1 MPKNGEPI
9 KYSDLISP
17 DNSIQNLI
25 KQLDELSD
33 TYVNAMRNIKTEAE
47 ALAKTLKTVSGATE
61 SGRETT
67 RKAAT
72 DADRLAKAQ
81 KELAFAESER
91 ARELTELRQATQEQ
105 NRINQLVTKIN
116 NSAEGSYNRLSAQY
130 SLNKIYLN
138 NMTKAE
144 REQAEATEGLV
155 TQTRQLY
162 EEMNRLQVE
171 TGKHQLNVGNYT
183 QVSDAMIGYADSL
196 KGALG
201 LNNAFGESLLALGAG
216 GNAATNV
223 FTGLANGAKA
233 LSNTLLG
240 LLSNPVFLA
249 IAGIAGVGAGFKWW
263 YDYNA
268 GLQEAT
274 RLTQQFTG
282 LTGNELKSVRNQ
294 VTVIA
299 DEFDSDFNEVLRSAN
314 AVSKQFG
321 ISAQEAL
328 DLMQRGLVSGANAN
342 GEFFDTL
349 REYPAYFNE
358 AGLSAEQFI
367 AIVTQTA
374 QQGIFSDKGVD
385 TIKEANLRLREMTTA
400 TASALEG
407 IGLSSTET
415 QNALQTGAMTTFD
428 VIQQV
433 SARLNEL
440 PDSAAS
446 VGTAIADIFGGPGED
461 AGLAYLRTLKD
472 IELNMD
478 AVTQKSGE
486 LGELQQEQLR
496 SQLELQNAVSALFD
510 QTGGVFERLTT
521 GVKVFVNDALTGLIT
536 GVINLINYIVEL
548 YNDSV
553 LIRGVWNAI
562 TSVVKTS
569 VDTIGNVFRMIA
581 EMAGGVADIV
591 KGIVT
596 LDWKEMNEG
605 ASRVFGAIPDM
616 VKDTIKDT
624 KDNFQQGIDN
634 MNKTLKPIEIPV
646 NVAGEPTAARK
657 RVTTGTPT
665 AGKGDAEKA
674 AKDEAKRLEEAY
686 KKNLTAT
693 RTLQDALLALEA
705 DSYDKRRQE
714 TQLNYNRQI
723 EDLQHQLATEKDLTT
738 QGGEAINAQ
747 IEVLEQQL
755 TNDLLRLEQERQAEE
770 LKLQQRGIELRLQT
784 VAQGSA
790 EELELRRQLIENQRQ
805 QALLQNKMLPEGQR
819 QEAGLISAGFDV
831 QQGQLADEYLQA
843 QLAMFDQ
850 QQDLAQSEFD
860 LLRTT
865 EGQKT
870 RFRLQAEKE
879 RLQKVLELNE
889 QASAKLSEAEVQ
901 TIQNTIAKIDQEI
914 AQSKSDERTGDIY
927 SIFGLNLSDDV
938 KQGIN
943 TWVSYMVDALNT
955 VLQARVDAANAAVE
969 AADKEVEAAE
979 EALRAEIEARRQGYE
994 ANVLQAQKDLA
1005 LAKSNQQKAL
1015 QEQEKAQKAQE
1026 ALNTVTQVSSL
1037 ITASA
1042 NLWSAFSSIPVVG
1055 PGLAIGA
1062 IATMFASF
1070 AASKI
1075 MAAQYA
1081 KETYGE
1087 GTVELLQGGS
1097 HQSGNDV
1104 DLGTKPNGVRR
1115 RAEGGE
1121 FFAVIN
1127 KRSSRKYRNI
1137 IPSVI
1142 KSLNNSTFE
1151 QQYMAAFAGG
1161 NIINVESSDKDISRM
1176 ADDIKAIRKN
1186 GEKRTMVDS
1195 KGRTIIIY
1203 KGVKRIVS

>member
-47 ALAKTLKTVSGATE
+47 ALAKVLKSVSGATE

-91 ARELTELRQATQEQ
+91 ARELAELRQATQEQ
-105 NRINQLVTKIN
+105 NRINQLVTKVN

-130 SLNKIYLN
+130 SLNKIRLN
-138 NMTKAE
+138 SMTKAE

-155 TQTRQLY
+155 TQTRELY

-233 LSNTLLG
+233 LGNTLLG

-407 IGLSSTET
+407 IGLSSTEI

-478 AVTQKSGE
+478 TVTQKSGE

-536 GVINLINYIVEL
+536 GVINLINYIVGL

-553 LIRGVWNAI
+553 LIRGVWSAI
-562 TSVVKTS
+562 TAVVKTS

-596 LDWKEMNEG
+596 FDWKEMNEG

-624 KDNFQQGIDN
+624 KDNFQQGIDS

-646 NVAGEPTAARK
+646 NVAGEPTAART

-738 QGGEAINAQ
+738 QGREAINAQ

-770 LKLQQRGIELRLQT
+770 LKLQQQGIELRLQT

-805 QALLQNKMLPEGQR
+805 QALLQNEMLPEGQR

-889 QASAKLSEAEVQ
+889 QASQKMSEAEVQ

-914 AQSKSDERTGDIY
+914 AQSKSEERTGDIY

-969 AADKEVEAAE
+969 AADKEVESAE

-1026 ALNTVTQVSSL
+1026 ALNTITQVSSL

-1042 NLWSAFSSIPVVG
+1042 NLWSAFSPIPFVG
-1055 PGLAIGA
+1055 PALAIGA

-1161 NIINVESSDKDISRM
+1161 NVINVESSDKDISRM

-1203 KGVKRIVS
+1203 KGIKRIVS

>member
-91 ARELTELRQATQEQ
+91 AKELAELRQATQEQ

-130 SLNKIYLN
+130 SLNKIRLN
-138 NMTKAE
+138 SMTKAE

-155 TQTRQLY
+155 TQTRELY

-233 LSNTLLG
+233 LGNTLLG

-328 DLMQRGLVSGANAN
+328 DLMQQGLVSGANAN

-407 IGLSSTET
+407 IGLSSTEI

-478 AVTQKSGE
+478 TVTQKSGE
-486 LGELQQEQLR
+486 LGALQQEQLR

-553 LIRGVWNAI
+553 LVRGVWNAI
-562 TSVVKTS
+562 TSVVKTA
-569 VDTIGNVFRMIA
+569 VDTIGNVFTMIA

-596 LDWKEMNEG
+596 LDWKEINEG
-605 ASRVFGAIPDM
+605 ASRVFSAIPDM

-646 NVAGEPTAARK
+646 NVAGEPAAARK

-705 DSYDKRRQE
+705 DTYDKRRQE
-714 TQLNYNRQI
+714 TQLQYSRQI

-738 QGGEAINAQ
+738 EGRAAINAQ

-770 LKLQQRGIELRLQT
+770 LKLQQQGIELRLQT

-805 QALLQNKMLPEGQR
+805 QALLQNEMLPEGQR

-889 QASAKLSEAEVQ
+889 QASQKMSEAEVR
-901 TIQNTIAKIDQEI
+901 TIQNTIDKIDKEI

-955 VLQARVDAANAAVE
+955 VLQARIDAANAAVE

-1015 QEQEKAQKAQE
+1015 QEQQKAQKAQE

-1055 PGLAIGA
+1055 PALAIGA

-1203 KGVKRIVS
+1203 KGIKRIVS

>member
-1 MPKNGEPI
+1 
-9 KYSDLISP
+9 
-17 DNSIQNLI
+17 
-25 KQLDELSD
+25 
-33 TYVNAMRNIKTEAE
+33 
-47 ALAKTLKTVSGATE
+47 
-61 SGRETT
+61 
-67 RKAAT
+67 
-72 DADRLAKAQ
+72 
-81 KELAFAESER
+81 
-91 ARELTELRQATQEQ
+91 
-105 NRINQLVTKIN
+105 
-116 NSAEGSYNRLSAQY
+116 
-130 SLNKIYLN
+130 
-138 NMTKAE
+138 
-144 REQAEATEGLV
+144 
-155 TQTRQLY
+155 
-162 EEMNRLQVE
+162 
-171 TGKHQLNVGNYT
+171 
-183 QVSDAMIGYADSL
+183 
-196 KGALG
+196 
-201 LNNAFGESLLALGAG
+201 
-216 GNAATNV
+216 
-223 FTGLANGAKA
+223 
-233 LSNTLLG
+233 
-240 LLSNPVFLA
+240 
-249 IAGIAGVGAGFKWW
+249 
-263 YDYNA
+263 
-268 GLQEAT
+268 
-274 RLTQQFTG
+274 
-282 LTGNELKSVRNQ
+282 
-294 VTVIA
+294 
-299 DEFDSDFNEVLRSAN
+299 
-314 AVSKQFG
+314 
-321 ISAQEAL
+321 
-328 DLMQRGLVSGANAN
+328 
-342 GEFFDTL
+342 
-349 REYPAYFNE
+349 
-358 AGLSAEQFI
+358 
-367 AIVTQTA
+367 
-374 QQGIFSDKGVD
+374 
-385 TIKEANLRLREMTTA
+385 
-400 TASALEG
+400 
-407 IGLSSTET
+407 
-415 QNALQTGAMTTFD
+415 
-428 VIQQV
+428 
-433 SARLNEL
+433 
-440 PDSAAS
+440 
-446 VGTAIADIFGGPGED
+446 
-461 AGLAYLRTLKD
+461 
-472 IELNMD
+472 
-478 AVTQKSGE
+478 
-486 LGELQQEQLR
+486 
-496 SQLELQNAVSALFD
+496 
-510 QTGGVFERLTT
+510 
-521 GVKVFVNDALTGLIT
+521 
-536 GVINLINYIVEL
+536 
-548 YNDSV
+548 
-553 LIRGVWNAI
+553 
-562 TSVVKTS
+562 
-569 VDTIGNVFRMIA
+569 
-581 EMAGGVADIV
+581 
-591 KGIVT
+591 
-596 LDWKEMNEG
+596 MNEG
-605 ASRVFGAIPDM
+605 ASRVLAAIPNM
-616 VKDTIKDT
+616 VKETIKDS
-624 KDNFQQGIDN
+624 KENLRQGIDN

-646 NVAGEPTAARK
+646 NVSGEPTEART

-674 AKDEAKRLEEAY
+674 AKEEAKRLEETY

-693 RTLQDALLALEA
+693 RKLQDALLALEA

-714 TQLNYNRQI
+714 TQLKYNRQI

-738 QGGEAINAQ
+738 QGREAINGQ

-770 LKLQQRGIELRLQT
+770 LKLQQQGIELRLQT

-805 QALLQNKMLPEGQR
+805 QALLQNEMLPEGQR

-889 QASAKLSEAEVQ
+889 QASQKMSEAEVQ

-914 AQSKSDERTGDIY
+914 AQSKSEERTGDIY

-955 VLQARVDAANAAVE
+955 VLQARIDAANKAVE

-1015 QEQEKAQKAQE
+1015 QEQQKAQKAQE
-1026 ALNTVTQVSSL
+1026 ALNTITQVSSL

-1055 PGLAIGA
+1055 PALAIGA

-1203 KGVKRIVS
+1203 KGIKRIVS

>member
-9 KYSDLISP
+9 KYSDLIAP

-91 ARELTELRQATQEQ
+91 AKELAELRQATQEQ

-130 SLNKIYLN
+130 SLNKIRLN
-138 NMTKAE
+138 SMTKAE

-233 LSNTLLG
+233 LGNTLLG

-328 DLMQRGLVSGANAN
+328 DLMQQGLVSGANAN

-407 IGLSSTET
+407 IGLSSTEI

-478 AVTQKSGE
+478 TVTQKSGE

-521 GVKVFVNDALTGLIT
+521 GVKVFINDALTGLII

-569 VDTIGNVFRMIA
+569 VDTIGNVFTMIA

-665 AGKGDAEKA
+665 AGKGGAEKA
-674 AKDEAKRLEEAY
+674 AKDEAKRLEDAY
-686 KKNLTAT
+686 KKNLAAT
-693 RTLQDALLALEA
+693 RKLQDAQLALEA
-705 DSYDKRRQE
+705 DTYDKRREQ
-714 TQLNYNRQI
+714 TQLQYSREI
-723 EDLQHQLATEKDLTT
+723 EDLQHQLATEQSLTT
-738 QGGEAINAQ
+738 EGRKAINAH

-770 LKLQQRGIELRLQT
+770 LKLQQQGIELRLKT

-790 EELELRRQLIENQRQ
+790 EELELRQQLIENQRQ
-805 QALLQNKMLPEGQR
+805 QALLQNEMLSEAQR
-819 QEAGLISAGFDV
+819 QDAGLISAGFDV
-831 QQGQLADEYLQA
+831 QSEQLADEYLQV
-843 QLAMFDQ
+843 QLAIFDQ
-850 QQDLAQSEFD
+850 QQELAQSEFD
-860 LLRTT
+860 LLKTT
-865 EGQKT
+865 EGEKT
-870 RFRLQAEKE
+870 RYRLQAERD

-889 QASAKLSEAEVQ
+889 SASRKLSDEQVK
-901 TIQNTIAKIDQEI
+901 TIRNTIDKINEEI
-914 AQSKSDERTGDIY
+914 EESRTDERTSDIY
-927 SIFGLNLSDDV
+927 SLFGLKLDEDK
-938 KQGIN
+938 KQAIS
-943 TWVSYMVDALNT
+943 TTVSYVVDALNS
-955 VLQARVDAANAAVE
+955 VLQARLDAANKAVE
-969 AADKEVEAAE
+969 AAEKEVDAAK
-979 EALRAEIEARRQGYE
+979 EALSAEIEARRQGYE
-994 ANVLQAQKDLA
+994 SNVQQAQKNLE
-1005 LAKSNQQKAL
+1005 LAKENQAKAL
-1015 QEQEKAQKAQE
+1015 QEQERTQKAQE
-1026 ALNTVTQVSSL
+1026 AINSVTQASSL
-1037 ITASA
+1037 VTAA
-1042 NLWSAFSSIPVVG
+1042 AQIWGAFGAIPA
-1055 PGLAIGA
+1055 LAISLIGV
-1062 IATMFASF
+1062 MFASF

-1075 MAAQYA
+1075 MAAQMA
-1081 KETYGE
+1081 KQETYGE

-1127 KRSSRKYRNI
+1127 KRSSRKYRHI
-1137 IPSVI
+1137 IPSII

-1161 NIINVESSDKDISRM
+1161 NIINVESGDKDISRM

-1203 KGVKRIVS
+1203 KGIKRIVS

>member
-47 ALAKTLKTVSGATE
+47 ALAKVLKSVSGATE

-91 ARELTELRQATQEQ
+91 ARELAELRQATQEQ
-105 NRINQLVTKIN
+105 NRINQLVTKVN

-130 SLNKIYLN
+130 SLNKIRLN
-138 NMTKAE
+138 SMTKAE

-155 TQTRQLY
+155 TQTRELY

-223 FTGLANGAKA
+223 FTGIANGAKA
-233 LSNTLLG
+233 LGNTLLG

-407 IGLSSTET
+407 IGLSSTEI

-478 AVTQKSGE
+478 EVTQKSGE

-521 GVKVFVNDALTGLIT
+521 GIKVFVNDALTGLIT

-562 TSVVKTS
+562 TAVVKTS

-738 QGGEAINAQ
+738 QGREAINAQ

-770 LKLQQRGIELRLQT
+770 LKLQQQGIELRLQT

-790 EELELRRQLIENQRQ
+790 EELELRRQLLENQRQ
-805 QALLQNKMLPEGQR
+805 QALLQNEMLPEGQR

-889 QASAKLSEAEVQ
+889 QASQKMSEAEVQ
-901 TIQNTIAKIDQEI
+901 TIQNTIEKIDQEI
-914 AQSKSDERTGDIY
+914 AQSKSDDRTGDIY
-927 SIFGLNLSDDV
+927 GLFGLNLSDDV
-938 KQGIN
+938 KQGID

-1015 QEQEKAQKAQE
+1015 QEQQKAQKAQE
-1026 ALNTVTQVSSL
+1026 ALNTITQVSSL

-1042 NLWSAFSSIPVVG
+1042 NLWSAFSSIPYVG
-1055 PGLAIGA
+1055 PALAIGA

-1075 MAAQYA
+1075 MAAQAA

-1127 KRSSRKYRNI
+1127 KRSSRKYRNV

-1161 NIINVESSDKDISRM
+1161 NVINVESSDKDISRM

>member
-47 ALAKTLKTVSGATE
+47 ALAKVLKSVSGATE

-91 ARELTELRQATQEQ
+91 ARELAELRQATQEQ

-155 TQTRQLY
+155 TQTRELY

-201 LNNAFGESLLALGAG
+201 LNNAFGESLLTLGAG

-233 LSNTLLG
+233 LGNTLLG

-407 IGLSSTET
+407 IGLSSTEI

-478 AVTQKSGE
+478 TVTQKSGE

-562 TSVVKTS
+562 TAVVKTS

-581 EMAGGVADIV
+581 EMAGGVANIV

-596 LDWKEMNEG
+596 FDWKEMNEG

-657 RVTTGTPT
+657 RVTTGAPT

-714 TQLNYNRQI
+714 TQLQYSRQI

-738 QGGEAINAQ
+738 EGRAAINAQ

-770 LKLQQRGIELRLQT
+770 LKLQQQGIELRLQT

-805 QALLQNKMLPEGQR
+805 QALLQNEMLPEGQR

-889 QASAKLSEAEVQ
+889 QASRKMSEAEVQ
-901 TIQNTIAKIDQEI
+901 TIQNTIDKIDQEI

-955 VLQARVDAANAAVE
+955 VLQARIDAANAAVE

-994 ANVLQAQKDLA
+994 ANVLQAQKDLV
-1005 LAKSNQQKAL
+1005 LTKSNQQKAL

-1055 PGLAIGA
+1055 PALAIGA

-1161 NIINVESSDKDISRM
+1161 NIINVESSNKDISRM

-1203 KGVKRIVS
+1203 KGIKRIVS

>member
-91 ARELTELRQATQEQ
+91 AKELAELRQATQEQ
-105 NRINQLVTKIN
+105 NRINQLVTKVN

-130 SLNKIYLN
+130 SLNKIRLN
-138 NMTKAE
+138 SMTKAE

-201 LNNAFGESLLALGAG
+201 LNNAFGESLLSLGAG

-223 FTGLANGAKA
+223 FTGLGNGAKA
-233 LSNTLLG
+233 LGKTLLG

-249 IAGIAGVGAGFKWW
+249 IAGIAGVAAGFKWW

-328 DLMQRGLVSGANAN
+328 DLMQQGLVSGANAN

-407 IGLSSTET
+407 IGLSSTEI

-478 AVTQKSGE
+478 TVTQKSGE

-496 SQLELQNAVSALFD
+496 SRLELQNAVSALFD
-510 QTGGVFERLTT
+510 QTGGVFERMTT
-521 GVKVFVNDALTGLIT
+521 GVKVFINDALTGLIT
-536 GVINLINYIVEL
+536 GVIKLINYIVEL

-553 LIRGVWNAI
+553 LIRGVWNVI
-562 TSVVKTS
+562 TTVVKNS
-569 VDTIGNVFRMIA
+569 VDIIGNVFRMIA
-581 EMAGGVADIV
+581 EMAGGLADII
-591 KGIVT
+591 KGIFT

-605 ASRVFGAIPDM
+605 ASRVLAAIPNM
-616 VKDTIKDT
+616 VKDTIKDS
-624 KDNFQQGIDN
+624 KENLRQGIDN

-646 NVAGEPTAARK
+646 NVAGEPTAARE

-714 TQLNYNRQI
+714 TQLQYSRQI

-738 QGGEAINAQ
+738 EGRAAINAQ

-770 LKLQQRGIELRLQT
+770 LKLQQQGIELRLQT

-805 QALLQNKMLPEGQR
+805 QALLQNEMLPEGQR

-831 QQGQLADEYLQA
+831 QQGQLADEYLQE

-850 QQDLAQSEFD
+850 QQALAQSEFD

-889 QASAKLSEAEVQ
+889 QASQKMSEAEVQ
-901 TIQNTIAKIDQEI
+901 TIQNTIDKIDQEI
-914 AQSKSDERTGDIY
+914 AQSKSDDRTGDIY

-943 TWVSYMVDALNT
+943 MWVSYMVDALNT
-955 VLQARVDAANAAVE
+955 VLQARVDAANKAVE

-994 ANVLQAQKDLA
+994 SNVLQAQKDLA

-1055 PGLAIGA
+1055 PGLAIAA

-1127 KRSSRKYRNI
+1127 KRSSRKYRNV

-1203 KGVKRIVS
+1203 KGIKRIVS

>member
-9 KYSDLISP
+9 KYSDLIAP

-91 ARELTELRQATQEQ
+91 AKELAELRQATQEQ

-130 SLNKIYLN
+130 SLNKIRLN
-138 NMTKAE
+138 SMTKAE

-155 TQTRQLY
+155 TQTRELY

-233 LSNTLLG
+233 LGNTLLG

-282 LTGNELKSVRNQ
+282 LIGNELKSVRNQ

-328 DLMQRGLVSGANAN
+328 DLMQQGLVSGANAN

-374 QQGIFSDKGVD
+374 QKGIFSDKGVD

-407 IGLSSTET
+407 IGLSSTEI

-478 AVTQKSGE
+478 TVTQKSGE

-562 TSVVKTS
+562 TSVVKTA
-569 VDTIGNVFRMIA
+569 VDTIGNVFTMIA

-665 AGKGDAEKA
+665 AGK
-674 AKDEAKRLEEAY
+674 DEAKRLEEAY

-714 TQLNYNRQI
+714 TQLQYSRQI

-738 QGGEAINAQ
+738 EGRAAINAH

-770 LKLQQRGIELRLQT
+770 LKLQQQGIELRLQT

-805 QALLQNKMLPEGQR
+805 QALLQNEMLPEGQR
-819 QEAGLISAGFDV
+819 QEAGLISAGFNV
-831 QQGQLADEYLQA
+831 QQDQLADEYLQA

-850 QQDLAQSEFD
+850 QQALAQSEFD

-889 QASAKLSEAEVQ
+889 QASQKMSEAEVR
-901 TIQNTIAKIDQEI
+901 TIQNTIDKIDQEI

-955 VLQARVDAANAAVE
+955 VLQARIDAANAAVE

-1015 QEQEKAQKAQE
+1015 QEQQKAQKAQE

-1055 PGLAIGA
+1055 PALAIGA

>member
-1 MPKNGEPI
+1 MSKNGEPI

-47 ALAKTLKTVSGATE
+47 ALAKVLKSVSGATE

-91 ARELTELRQATQEQ
+91 AKELAELRQATQEQ

-196 KGALG
+196 KETLG

-233 LSNTLLG
+233 LGNTLLG
-240 LLSNPVFLA
+240 LLANPVFLA
-249 IAGIAGVGAGFKWW
+249 IAGIAGVAAGFKWW

-328 DLMQRGLVSGANAN
+328 DLMQQGLVSGANAN

-407 IGLSSTET
+407 IGLSSTEI

-521 GVKVFVNDALTGLIT
+521 GVKVFINDALTGLIT

-562 TSVVKTS
+562 TTVVKTS

-665 AGKGDAEKA
+665 AGGDAEKA
-674 AKDEAKRLEEAY
+674 AKDEAKRLEDAY
-686 KKNLTAT
+686 KKNLAAT
-693 RTLQDALLALEA
+693 RKLQDAQLALEA
-705 DSYDKRRQE
+705 DTYNKRREQ
-714 TQLNYNRQI
+714 TQLQYNRQI

-738 QGGEAINAQ
+738 EGRAAINAQ

-770 LKLQQRGIELRLQT
+770 LKLQQQGIELRLKT

-805 QALLQNKMLPEGQR
+805 QALLQNEMLTEAQR
-819 QEAGLISAGFDV
+819 QDAGLISAGFDV
-831 QQGQLADEYLQA
+831 QQSQLVDEYLQT
-843 QLAMFDQ
+843 QLAIFDQ
-850 QQDLAQSEFD
+850 QQELAQSEFD
-860 LLRTT
+860 LLKTT
-865 EGQKT
+865 EGEKT
-870 RFRLQAEKE
+870 RYRLQAERD

-889 QASAKLSEAEVQ
+889 SASRKLSDAQVQ
-901 TIQNTIAKIDQEI
+901 TIKNTIEKINDEI
-914 AQSKSDERTGDIY
+914 EQSRTDERTSDIY
-927 SIFGLNLSDDV
+927 SLFGLDLND
-938 KQGIN
+938 KQKQAIN
-943 TWVSYMVDALNT
+943 TTVSYVIDSINSI
-955 VLQARVDAANAAVE
+955 LQARMDAANEAVE
-969 AADKEVEAAE
+969 AAEKEVEAAK

-994 ANVLQAQKDLA
+994 SNVQQAQKNLE
-1005 LAKSNQQKAL
+1005 LAKENQAKAL
-1015 QEQEKAQKAQE
+1015 QEQERTQKAQE
-1026 ALNTVTQVSSL
+1026 AINTVTQASSL
-1037 ITASA
+1037 VTAA
-1042 NLWSAFSSIPVVG
+1042 AQIWGAFGAIPA
-1055 PGLAIGA
+1055 LAISLIGV
-1062 IATMFASF
+1062 MFASF

-1075 MAAQYA
+1075 MAAQMA
-1081 KETYGE
+1081 KQETYGE

-1097 HQSGNDV
+1097 HQSGNDI

-1186 GEKRTMVDS
+1186 GEKRTMIDS

-1203 KGVKRIVS
+1203 KGIKRIVS

>member
-61 SGRETT
+61 SGREAT

-91 ARELTELRQATQEQ
+91 ARELAELRQATQEQ

-130 SLNKIYLN
+130 SLNKIRLN
-138 NMTKAE
+138 SMTQAE

-196 KGALG
+196 KGAFG
-201 LNNAFGESLLALGAG
+201 LNNAFGESLLSLGAG

-233 LSNTLLG
+233 LGKTLMG
-240 LLSNPVFLA
+240 LLANPVFLA
-249 IAGIAGVGAGFKWW
+249 IAGIAGVAAGFKWW

-282 LTGNELKSVRNQ
+282 LTGNALKSVRNQ

-328 DLMQRGLVSGANAN
+328 DLMQQGLVSGANAN

-407 IGLSSTET
+407 IGLSSTEI
-415 QNALQTGAMTTFD
+415 QNALQTGTMTTFD

-472 IELNMD
+472 IELSMD
-478 AVTQKSGE
+478 TVTQKTGE
-486 LGELQQEQLR
+486 LGELQEEQLR
-496 SQLELQNAVSALFD
+496 SRLELQNAVSALFD
-510 QTGGVFERLTT
+510 QTGGVFERMTT
-521 GVKVFVNDALTGLIT
+521 GVKVFINDALTGLIT
-536 GVINLINYIVEL
+536 GVIKLINYIVEL

-553 LIRGVWNAI
+553 LIRGVWNVI
-562 TSVVKTS
+562 TTVVKNS
-569 VDTIGNVFRMIA
+569 VDFIGNVFRMIA
-581 EMAGGVADIV
+581 EMAGGLADII
-591 KGIVT
+591 KGIFT

-605 ASRVFGAIPDM
+605 ASRVLAAIPNM
-616 VKDTIKDT
+616 VKETIKDS
-624 KDNFQQGIDN
+624 KENLRQGIDN

-646 NVAGEPTAARK
+646 NVAGEPTEART

-674 AKDEAKRLEEAY
+674 AKEEAKRLEEVY
-686 KKNLTAT
+686 KKNLAAT
-693 RTLQDALLALEA
+693 RKLQDALLALEA

-738 QGGEAINAQ
+738 QGREAINAQ

-770 LKLQQRGIELRLQT
+770 LKLQQQGIELRLQT

-805 QALLQNKMLPEGQR
+805 QALLQNEMQPEGQR

-889 QASAKLSEAEVQ
+889 QASQKMSEAEVQ

-914 AQSKSDERTGDIY
+914 AQSKSEERTGDIY

-955 VLQARVDAANAAVE
+955 VLQARIDAANKAVE

-1015 QEQEKAQKAQE
+1015 QEQQKAQKAQE
-1026 ALNTVTQVSSL
+1026 ALNTITQVSSL

-1055 PGLAIGA
+1055 PALAIGA

-1203 KGVKRIVS
+1203 KGIKRIVS

>member
-9 KYSDLISP
+9 KYSDLVSP

-47 ALAKTLKTVSGATE
+47 ALAKVLKSVSGATE

-91 ARELTELRQATQEQ
+91 ARELAELRQATQEQ

-130 SLNKIYLN
+130 SLNKIRLN
-138 NMTKAE
+138 SMTQAE

-233 LSNTLLG
+233 LGNTLMG

-407 IGLSSTET
+407 IGLSSTEI

-562 TSVVKTS
+562 TTVVKTS

-646 NVAGEPTAARK
+646 NVAGEPPEART

-674 AKDEAKRLEEAY
+674 AKEEAKRLEEAY

-693 RTLQDALLALEA
+693 RKLQDAQLALEE
-705 DSYDKRRQE
+705 DTYDKRREQ
-714 TQLNYNRQI
+714 TRLQYNRQI

-738 QGGEAINAQ
+738 EGRAAINGQ

-755 TNDLLRLEQERQAEE
+755 ANDLLRLEQERQAEE
-770 LKLQQRGIELRLQT
+770 LKLQQQGIELRLQT

-805 QALLQNKMLPEGQR
+805 QALLQNEMLPEGQR

-843 QLAMFDQ
+843 QLAIFDQ

-889 QASAKLSEAEVQ
+889 QASQKMSEAEVQ

-943 TWVSYMVDALNT
+943 TWVNYMVDALNT

-1026 ALNTVTQVSSL
+1026 ALNTITQVSSL

-1055 PGLAIGA
+1055 PALAIGA